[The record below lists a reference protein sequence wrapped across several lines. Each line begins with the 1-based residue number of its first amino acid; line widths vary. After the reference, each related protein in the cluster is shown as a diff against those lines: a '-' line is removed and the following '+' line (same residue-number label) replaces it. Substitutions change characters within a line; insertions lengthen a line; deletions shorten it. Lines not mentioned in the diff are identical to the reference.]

1 MKKYIKK
8 LAIFTLG
15 MTLFVSLGALIG
27 CKQHGDKSESSESTQ
42 VTYSLNYHIYELELY
57 KTVDLDVDGLEGA
70 TWSSNAP
77 EVAIVDENGVV
88 TALKSGQAI
97 IAVSGADGF
106 SDSCII
112 NVPDDGNVPSLLTN
126 TVDGAVAL
134 VKGDTYLLQPSISF
148 IAQTYDDGVFTYEV
162 TDEAVVSVDKNGLVT
177 AKGVG
182 KTTVT
187 VKGEWRSFDSTYLT
201 ETLTIE
207 VYPDVSIVVSAETT
221 ELDTVSAVID
231 GNTYSNT
238 SEISYVIKWDGEE
251 IAVEAETQWL
261 ISDTAVLEIENGVM
275 TAKKLGE
282 AEVVLQY
289 VREGKTYT
297 SRPLTVTVS
306 APTVNYGYA
315 FCDVDSSPDLIF
327 NGIHGEVMAVRTQ
340 EYNYTQNMVSDV
352 DEKTLSLSTEIFTQS
367 RGEKQFIIETSIY
380 TYQANV
386 VFATHLISTKDEFAA
401 YLSSYDNATP
411 SETQIAEETTW
422 YAVLTNDIVLA
433 EQWTWGRTSNSWL
446 RGTFDGLGHMVKGAV
461 YASGVYGLFGGIAA
475 GAVVKNV
482 GFDNLYGLDAS
493 TTHNVLCGY
502 LQGTMENVYVKTT
515 TEKSPQYVRL
525 MNGTIRNCV
534 FNMSFLGETAGVPV
548 WNLWG
553 KIENVFSFGSVGE
566 NDITKNYA
574 TGSSFLAEQA
584 ENIIPE
590 NKWSKYWSLD
600 DLGLYFNGKLVAK
613 YKEDPKPEYSE
624 EERKATVY
632 PASYSYA
639 NGAYTKQATFTVDVS
654 SLIGNVEN
662 YTVWLNNKEIATDGV
677 ITLNTA
683 DYMTGVK
690 NEVLVIIDDK
700 AYIQPF
706 VLVTHAIS
714 TIEQFG
720 AYLSSYDNATPNET
734 QIAEET
740 AWYAVLI
747 SDIVLTEQWTW
758 GRTSNSWLRGTFDG
772 LGHMVKGPVFAY
784 GVYGLF
790 GGVAASGT
798 VRNIGFNNLT
808 GHDGSTTHNVLSGY
822 MAGTME
828 NVYVKTTTEKSP
840 QYVRLMNGTIKNCVF
855 DITYTGAT
863 AGVSVWN
870 SWGTYSN
877 NFSIGSVGA
886 NNITENYATM
896 AEFISAELAKIT
908 EANVWDMD
916 VWSVKDGNLY
926 FGETKIS

>member
-1 MKKYIKK
+1 MKKHTKK

-15 MTLFVSLGALIG
+15 ITLFFAFGALTACRKPAEEETG
-27 CKQHGDKSESSESTQ
+27 
-42 VTYSLNYHIYELELY
+42 YSLNYHICELELY
-57 KTVDLDVDGLEGA
+57 KTVDLDVDGLEGV
-70 TWSSNAP
+70 TWSSDAP
-77 EVAIVDENGVV
+77 EVATVDENGVV
-88 TALKSGQAI
+88 TALKNGQAI
-97 IAVSGADGF
+97 ITVRGEDF
-106 SDSCII
+106 SDTCII
-112 NVPDDGNVPSLLTN
+112 NVLEDGNVPSLLTN

-134 VKGDTYLLQPSISF
+134 IKGDTYLLQPSISF
-148 IAQTYDDGVFTYEV
+148 IAQTYDDGTFTYEV
-162 TDEAVVSVDKNGLVT
+162 EDENVATVDKNGLVT
-177 AKGVG
+177 AKSVG
-182 KTTVT
+182 ETTVT

-201 ETLTIE
+201 ETLTVE
-207 VYPDVSIVVSAETT
+207 VYPDVSIVVNAQTT
-221 ELDTVSAVID
+221 ELDTVSEVID

-238 SEISYVIKWDGEE
+238 SEISYVIKWDEE
-251 IAVEAETQWL
+251 VITSSADTQWL
-261 ISDTAVLEIENGVM
+261 ISDTTVLEIENGVM

-282 AEVVLQY
+282 TEVVLQY
-289 VREGKTYT
+289 VREGETYT

-306 APTVNYGYA
+306 APTVKYGYV

-327 NGIHGEVMAVRTQ
+327 NGICGEVTAVRTQ
-340 EYNYTQNMVSDV
+340 EYNYTQNMVSDT

-386 VFATHLISTKDEFAA
+386 VFATHLISTKEEFET
-401 YLSSYDNATP
+401 YLKSYDNASP
-411 SETQIAEETTW
+411 SDEQKAEEKSW
-422 YAVLTNDIVLA
+422 YAVLTNDIVLTEEWRFVRA
-433 EQWTWGRTSNSWL
+433 QNSWL
-446 RGTFDGLGHMVKGAV
+446 RGTFDGLGYMVKGSV
-461 YASGVYGLFGGIAA
+461 HASGVYGLFGGIAA

-482 GFDNLYGLDAS
+482 GFDNLYGLNAS

-502 LQGTMENVYVKTT
+502 MAGTMENVYVKTT
-515 TEKSPQYVRL
+515 TASAPQYVRL
-525 MNGTIRNCV
+525 MNGTIRNCI
-534 FNMSFLGETAGVPV
+534 FNVNFVGETAGIPV

-553 KIENVFSFGSVGE
+553 KMENVFSIGSVGE
-566 NDITKNYA
+566 DDITENYE
-574 TGSSFLAEQA
+574 TGSAFLAEQA
-584 ENIIPE
+584 ENITLE
-590 NKWSKYWSLD
+590 NKWSKYWSFG
-600 DLGLYFNGKLVAK
+600 DLGLYFSDELVAK

-624 EERKATVY
+624 EERMATVY
-632 PASYSYA
+632 PASYSYM
-639 NGAYTKQATFTVDVS
+639 NGAYTKQATFTVDVT
-654 SLIGNVEN
+654 SLIGNAES
-662 YTVWLNNKEIATDGV
+662 YTVWLNNKQVTTDG
-677 ITLNTA
+677 ILTLRAA
-683 DYMTGVK
+683 DYITGVK
-690 NEVLVIIDDK
+690 NEILVIIDGK

-798 VRNIGFNNLT
+798 VKNIGFNNLT

-870 SWGTYSN
+870 SWGTNSN

-886 NNITENYATM
+886 DNITENYATM

-908 EANVWDMD
+908 EANGWDMA